1 MNYKVMYHFQMYYND
16 TTKAKYELSQE
27 NEELKE
33 LYKELLKENKIFKKR
48 LYEIENGDVESVAM
62 N

>member
-1 MNYKVMYHFQMYYND
+1 MYYND

-33 LYKELLKENKIFKKR
+33 LYKELLKQNKILNLR
-48 LYEIENGDVESVAM
+48 LYEIENSDAESVAM

>member
-1 MNYKVMYHFQMYYND
+1 MYYND